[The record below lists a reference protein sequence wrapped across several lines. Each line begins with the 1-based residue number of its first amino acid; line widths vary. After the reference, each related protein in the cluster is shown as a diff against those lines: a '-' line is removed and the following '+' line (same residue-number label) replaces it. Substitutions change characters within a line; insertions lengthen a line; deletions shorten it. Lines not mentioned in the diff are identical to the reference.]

1 MADSESRTIPLL
13 GVFAQLLGAWYPK
26 DYVVAAIDGSQGEPA
41 KQALVT
47 AGFGSNAIY
56 LHDSARVLQ
65 IGAAIYE
72 QRSPMQRAG
81 ATFARAVTDEGLM
94 AQEYVDEAKR
104 GASVIAVLCSEPR
117 LVAQAQQVLGAHGA
131 RRIRHYG
138 ATAITDL
145 S

>member
-1 MADSESRTIPLL
+1 MTDSESRTIPLV

-26 DYVVAAIDGSQGEPA
+26 DYVVAAIDGSQGERA

-47 AGFGSNAIY
+47 AGFGNNTIY

-65 IGAAIYE
+65 IGTTIYE

-81 ATFARAVTDEGLM
+81 AAFARAVTDEGLM
-94 AQEYVDEAKR
+94 AQEYIDEAKR

-117 LVAQAQQVLGAHGA
+117 LVAEAQQVLRAHEA
-131 RRIRHYG
+131 RRIRYYG

>member
-1 MADSESRTIPLL
+1 MPSSESRTIPLL

-26 DYVVAAIDGSQGEPA
+26 DYVVAAIDGSQGERA
-41 KQALVT
+41 KQALVS
-47 AGFGSNAIY
+47 AGFGSNAVY
-56 LHDSARVLQ
+56 LHDDARVLQ
-65 IGAAIYE
+65 IGTTIYE

-81 ATFARAVTDEGLM
+81 AAFARAVTDEGLM

-117 LVAQAQQVLGAHGA
+117 LVTQAQQILAVHGA
-131 RRIRHYG
+131 RRIRYYG